1 MAPALA
7 VHGHFYQPPREN
19 PWTEEVA
26 REASAAPFHDWNARI
41 AAEAYRPNAA
51 ARILDDAGRV
61 VAIVNNYERLSFDAG
76 PTLMAW
82 LERHEPDIYAAIVA
96 ADAVGGGAIA
106 QAHGHII
113 LPLASP
119 RDVRTQVR
127 WGLADFVYRFRR
139 PAVGMWLPE
148 TAVNDDVLA
157 VLAEEG
163 VAFTILAS
171 HQAAAEMQP
180 IDTSKAYRWAHPDG
194 SGRSVALVFYD
205 GGLSH
210 ALAFEL
216 GNMSSHAFV
225 ERVAHAH
232 AGLVTVAADGETFGH
247 HQRWGERFLAHSLTV
262 EAPRQ
267 GVNVVNVAQYLAAHP
282 AKAPAAVRE
291 SSWSC
296 AHGVARWR
304 EDCGCST
311 GSQPG
316 WDQRWR
322 APLREALDRLRDHA
336 AAVFE
341 RRGAAVMVDPWA
353 ARDRYIDALLGAR
366 GREEFAH
373 AHFTGDPVVA
383 FSLLEAQR
391 HAMAMYT
398 SCGWFFND
406 LAGLET
412 VQVLRYAARVMDLLR
427 ELDEDPGEVAFLE
440 VLDKAESNVAEE
452 GTGRDV
458 WSRHVVPARVDA
470 HRAVAHLALVDL
482 LEGRPPA
489 EDAGAFQV
497 QAVEHARADRGAVA
511 LSSGHVVL
519 THRRTGRRTEHLW
532 AAIHLGGL
540 EVVGSTR
547 PVALAPKDSPIDP
560 PERPVSDAAVA
571 RQGVG
576 SEDGADVLDIL
587 RRAFDDGAPV
597 TTLLRMVGG
606 LGPREFD
613 LRSALP
619 DAAEQLV
626 ERAAATLSD
635 RFAAAYER
643 LVDDHWHTLKAF
655 ASAGHPIPPEL
666 RAPAELVLARRLEA
680 EILAQHG
687 SLESGAYTAARR
699 IAQEARAS
707 GFAVDTPRVRAAL
720 SRLLLAAVTR
730 SVEGAGVDEAIAVL
744 RLARE
749 LRVDI
754 PVEGPQE
761 LLYAA
766 LTGGLAPALDETQR
780 TALRPLAAALNLA
793 VD

>member
-1 MAPALA
+1 M
-7 VHGHFYQPPREN
+7 
-19 PWTEEVA
+19 A

-127 WGLADFVYRFRR
+127 WGLADFVHRFGR
-139 PAVGMWLPE
+139 PAHGMWLPE

-163 VAFTILAS
+163 VAFTVLAS
-171 HQAAAEMQP
+171 HQAAADMQP
-180 IDTSKAYRWAHPDG
+180 IDTSRAYRWSHPDG

-216 GNMSSHAFV
+216 AGMSSHAFV
-225 ERVAHAH
+225 ERVTKGHE
-232 AGLVTVAADGETFGH
+232 GLVTVAADGETFGH

-267 GVNVVNVAQYLAAHP
+267 GVEVVNVAQYLAAHP

-296 AHGVARWR
+296 AHGVGRWR

-311 GSQPG
+311 GSHAG

-322 APLREALDRLRDHA
+322 APLREALDGLRDHA

-341 RRGAAVMVDPWA
+341 RRGAAVMADPWA
-353 ARDRYIDALLGAR
+353 ARDRYIDVLLGAR
-366 GREEFAH
+366 GREQFAN
-373 AHFTGDPVVA
+373 AHITGDPVVA

-427 ELDEDPGEVAFLE
+427 ELDEDPREVVFLE

-452 GTGRDV
+452 GAGRDV
-458 WSRHVVPARVDA
+458 WSRHVVSARVDA

-489 EDAGAFQV
+489 GEAGAFQV

-511 LSSGHVVL
+511 LSSGHVAL

-547 PVALAPKDSPIDP
+547 LLDAES
-560 PERPVSDAAVA
+560 ER
-571 RQGVG
+571 
-576 SEDGADVLDIL
+576 ADEVLETL

-687 SLESGAYTAARR
+687 SLESGSYNAARR

-707 GFAVDTPRVRAAL
+707 GFAVDTPRLRAAL

-749 LRVDI
+749 LRVEV

-761 LLYAA
+761 LVYAA
-766 LTGGLAPALDETQR
+766 LTGGLAPALDESQR

>member
-1 MAPALA
+1 MAHLLA

-41 AAEAYRPNAA
+41 TAESYWPNAA
-51 ARILDDAGRV
+51 ARIFDDPGRV

-82 LERHEPDIYAAIVA
+82 LERHEPQTYAAIVA
-96 ADAVGGGAIA
+96 ADAAGGGAIA

-113 LPLASP
+113 LPLANA

-127 WGLADFVYRFRR
+127 WGLADFIHRFRR
-139 PAVGMWLPE
+139 PADGMWLPE

-157 VLAEEG
+157 ILAEEG

-171 HQAAAEMQP
+171 HQASEAMQP
-180 IDTSKAYRWAHPDG
+180 IDTSRAYKWSHPDG
-194 SGRSVALVFYD
+194 SGRSVTLVFYD

-216 GNMSSHAFV
+216 AGLSSQAFV
-225 ERVAHAH
+225 ERVSHSRK
-232 AGLVTVAADGETFGH
+232 GLVTVAADGETFGH
-247 HQRWGERFLAHSLTV
+247 HQRWGERFLAHALTV
-262 EAPRQ
+262 EAPRR
-267 GVNVVNVAQYLAAHP
+267 GVEVVNLARYLAVHP
-282 AKAPAAVRE
+282 AELQATVRE

-296 AHGVARWR
+296 AHGVGRWR

-311 GSQPG
+311 GAEPG

-322 APLREALDRLRDHA
+322 APLREALDGLRDHA

-341 RRGAAVMVDPWA
+341 RRGASVMVDPWA
-353 ARDRYIDALLGAR
+353 ARDRYIDVLLGAR
-366 GREEFAH
+366 SREEFTSAH
-373 AHFTGDPVVA
+373 ITGDPVVA

-427 ELDEDPGEVAFLE
+427 ELDEEPGEMAFLE
-440 VLDKAESNVAEE
+440 VLDKAESNVADE

-458 WSRHVVPARVDA
+458 WANHVAPARVDA

-489 EDAGAFQV
+489 GEAGAFQV
-497 QAVEHARADRGAVA
+497 QALDHARGDRGPVA
-511 LSSGHVVL
+511 LSSGRVAL

-532 AAIHLGGL
+532 AALHLGGL

-547 PVALAPKDSPIDP
+547 ALDSG
-560 PERPVSDAAVA
+560 PEDAGDAL
-571 RQGVG
+571 
-576 SEDGADVLDIL
+576 EIL

-606 LGPREFD
+606 LGPRELD

-643 LVDDHWHTLKAF
+643 LVDDHWHTLQAL

-680 EILAQHG
+680 EILAQDG
-687 SLESGAYTAARR
+687 SLEPGAYTAARR
-699 IAQEARAS
+699 VAQEARAG
-707 GFAVDTPRVRAAL
+707 GFVVDTPRVRAAL

-730 SVEGAGVDEAIAVL
+730 AVEGAGVDEAIAVL

-749 LRVDI
+749 LRVEVPI
-754 PVEGPQE
+754 EGPQE
-761 LLYAA
+761 LVYAA
-766 LTGGLAPALDETQR
+766 LTNGAVPGN
-780 TALRPLAAALNLA
+780 ALRALASALNLA

>member
-1 MAPALA
+1 MTPPTLA

-26 REASAAPFHDWNARI
+26 REVSAAPFHDWNERI

-51 ARILDDAGRV
+51 ARIVDDAGQV
-61 VAIVNNYERLSFDAG
+61 VAIVNNYERISFDAG

-82 LERHEPDIYAAIVA
+82 LERHEPEIYASILA
-96 ADAVGGGAIA
+96 ADARGGGAVA

-113 LPLASP
+113 LPLASV

-127 WGLADFVYRFRR
+127 WGLADFAHRFGR
-139 PAVGMWLPE
+139 PAEGMWLPE

-171 HQAAAEMQP
+171 HQAAAELQP
-180 IDTSKAYRWAHPDG
+180 IDPGRAYSWSHPDG
-194 SGRSVALVFYD
+194 SGRSVAIVFYRGD
-205 GGLSH
+205 LSH
-210 ALAFEL
+210 AVAFEL
-216 GNMSSHAFV
+216 AGLSSRGFLD
-225 ERVAHAH
+225 RVTSRGE
-232 AGLVTVAADGETFGH
+232 GLVTVAADGETFGH
-247 HQRWGERFLAHSLTV
+247 HQRWGERFLAHCLSV

-267 GVNVVNVAQYLAAHP
+267 GVGVVNVARYLADHP
-282 AKAPAAVRE
+282 PQEAVSVRE

-296 AHGVARWR
+296 AHGVGRWR

-311 GSQPG
+311 GAQPG

-322 APLREALDRLRDHA
+322 TPLRTALDGLRDHA
-336 AAVFE
+336 ATVFE
-341 RRGAAVMVDPWA
+341 QRGAAVLADPWV
-353 ARDRYIDALLGAR
+353 ARDAYISVLLGAQS
-366 GREEFAH
+366 REEFSRLH
-373 AHFTGDPVVA
+373 VTGDPVVA
-383 FSLLEAQR
+383 FCLLEAQR

-412 VQVLRYAARVMDLLR
+412 VQILRYAARVIDLLG
-427 ELDEDPGEVAFLE
+427 ELEEDPGELAFLE
-440 VLDKAESNVAEE
+440 VLVKAESNLADE

-458 WSRHVVPARVDA
+458 WDRHVVPERVDA
-470 HRAVAHLALVDL
+470 HRVVAHLALVDL
-482 LEGRPPA
+482 LEGRAPGG
-489 EDAGAFQV
+489 DVGAF
-497 QAVEHARADRGAVA
+497 AVRATQHARADRGAVA
-511 LSSGHVVL
+511 LSSGTVVL
-519 THRRTGRRTEHLW
+519 AHRRTGRRTVHVW

-540 EVVGSTR
+540 EVVGSTLAV
-547 PVALAPKDSPIDP
+547 PPGSDDAPAASPAADALDT
-560 PERPVSDAAVA
+560 
-571 RQGVG
+571 
-576 SEDGADVLDIL
+576 L

-597 TTLLRMVGG
+597 TTLLRMVGA

-626 ERAAATLSD
+626 EHAAGALAD

-643 LVDDHWHTLKAF
+643 LVGDHWHTLKAF
-655 ASAGHPIPPEL
+655 AAAGHPLPPEL

-687 SLESGAYTAARR
+687 SLDAEAYRVGRR
-699 IAQEARAS
+699 MAQEARVS
-707 GFAVDTPRVRAAL
+707 GFAVDTPRVRAAV

-730 SVEGAGVDEAIAVL
+730 AVEGAGVEEAVSVL
-744 RLARE
+744 RLARD
-749 LRVDI
+749 LGVGVPLD
-754 PVEGPQE
+754 GSQE
-761 LLYAA
+761 LVYGA
-766 LTGGLAPALDETQR
+766 LTGRGAGDR
-780 TALRPLAAALNLA
+780 GSRSDLRPLAAALNLA
-793 VD
+793 VDQAEDHQPETLVK

>member
-1 MAPALA
+1 MAPELA

-26 REASAAPFHDWNARI
+26 RETSAAPFHDWNERI

-82 LERHEPDIYAAIVA
+82 LERHEPDVYAAIIA
-96 ADAVGGGAIA
+96 ADARGGGAMA

-119 RDVRTQVR
+119 RDVRTQIR

-139 PAVGMWLPE
+139 PADGMWLPE

-163 VAFTILAS
+163 VAFTILAA
-171 HQAAAEMQP
+171 HQAATQLQP
-180 IDTSKAYRWAHPDG
+180 IDTSRAYRWTHPDG
-194 SGRSVALVFYD
+194 SGRSVALIFYD

-216 GNMSSHAFV
+216 AGLSSRAFLD
-225 ERVAHAH
+225 RVTDGHS
-232 AGLVTVAADGETFGH
+232 GLVTVAADGETFGH
-247 HQRWGERFLAHSLTV
+247 HQRWGERFLAHSLAV
-262 EAPRQ
+262 EAPRH
-267 GVNVVNVAQYLAAHP
+267 GVEVVNVARYLAAHP
-282 AKAPAAVRE
+282 PGRPASVRE

-296 AHGVARWR
+296 AHGVGRWR

-311 GSQPG
+311 GARPG

-322 APLREALDRLRDHA
+322 TPLRAALDGLRDHA

-341 RRGAAVMVDPWA
+341 RRGTSVLADPWA
-353 ARDRYIDALLGAR
+353 ARDRYVDVLLGAR
-366 GREEFAH
+366 TPEEFAA
-373 AHFTGDPVVA
+373 AHVTGDPVVA

-452 GTGRDV
+452 GAGRDV
-458 WSRHVVPARVDA
+458 WANHVVPARVDA

-482 LEGRPPA
+482 LEGRRPA
-489 EDAGAFQV
+489 GEAGAFEV
-497 QAVEHARADRGAVA
+497 HAVEHFRADRGAVA
-511 LSSGHVVL
+511 LSSGHVAL

-532 AAIHLGGL
+532 AALHLGGL

-547 PVALAPKDSPIDP
+547 TFDS
-560 PERPVSDAAVA
+560 
-571 RQGVG
+571 G
-576 SEDGADVLDIL
+576 SEEAGEALHTL

-619 DAAEQLV
+619 DAAERLV
-626 ERAAATLSD
+626 ENAAAALSD

-643 LVDDHWHTLKAF
+643 LVDDHWHILKAF

-687 SLESGAYTAARR
+687 SLEAGAYNAARR
-699 IAQEARAS
+699 IAQEATAS
-707 GFAVDTPRVRAAL
+707 GFAVDTPRVREAI
-720 SRLLLAAVTR
+720 SRLLLAAVSR
-730 SVEGAGVDEAIAVL
+730 AVDGAGVDEAIAVL

-749 LRVDI
+749 LRVAV
-754 PVEGPQE
+754 PVERPQE
-761 LLYAA
+761 LVHAA
-766 LTGGLAPALDETQR
+766 LTGDEAGVDVNQR
-780 TALRPLAAALNLA
+780 KGLRPLATALNLA